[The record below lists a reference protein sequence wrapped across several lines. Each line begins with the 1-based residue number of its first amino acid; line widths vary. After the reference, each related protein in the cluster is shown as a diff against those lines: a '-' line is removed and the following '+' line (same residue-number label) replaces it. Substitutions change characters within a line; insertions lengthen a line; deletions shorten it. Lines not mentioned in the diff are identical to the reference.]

1 VLQVISDFEQVCK
14 QKGIKSEY
22 LFCTPTGEMI
32 HPRVIRNKWQEWREA
47 HGINITLHELRHT
60 YITYSRLRTNIKL
73 EDLKS
78 GYGHAKAMDTDGTY
92 VHDIELSLPE
102 EKEKLEKDTAI
113 ASEINN
119 AFSSIL
125 TSVPLKATLSKKQK
139 SL

>member
-1 VLQVISDFEQVCK
+1 
-14 QKGIKSEY
+14 
-22 LFCTPTGEMI
+22 MI

-47 HGINITLHELRHT
+47 HSINITLHELRHT

-78 GYGHAKAMDTDGTY
+78 GYGHAKKMDTDGTY

-102 EKEKLEKDTAI
+102 EQEKLEKDTAI

-119 AFSSIL
+119 AFTNIL
-125 TSVPLKATLSKKQK
+125 HAMPVKVTVQKKQK